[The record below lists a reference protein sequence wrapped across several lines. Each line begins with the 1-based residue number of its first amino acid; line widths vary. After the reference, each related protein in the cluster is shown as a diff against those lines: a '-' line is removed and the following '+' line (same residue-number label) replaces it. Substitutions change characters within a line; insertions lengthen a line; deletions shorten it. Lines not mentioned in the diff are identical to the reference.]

1 MTSPRSL
8 TWNSLIG
15 VAAVAAAALG
25 LSLIQPAEANAQSAA
40 RVESQTRPNFGVLL
54 DPPSRSSRG
63 RRSHRRWNYGD
74 HRPDYRPGPPRV
86 GGEEVVLID
95 CGGNPGT
102 HAVEDAVR
110 RVRPGGTL
118 IIRARGG
125 PCVGW
130 LNIDKPMTIIG
141 EGRIDLDDWDRGI
154 DPTLQAPDGYP
165 CMSVAPGVRVE
176 VRDMVFAAPQG
187 GRAACIDGLDGEIV
201 LNNVGIRYAGDQA
214 AIYAEGGLIDAR
226 KVKIEAQTSAAAI
239 VADRASLT
247 TDEVIVRGS
256 RWGIEVVPGAARD
269 SEISRTRL
277 MGPNTRDENGPNTIG
292 LVVGGGR
299 EFGRVTVNNATICG
313 YNDAVSVENAGVII
327 NRSRLCAGNQGLV
340 IYSGSGVLRDSR
352 VARMDVGVLVGLGD
366 ATVSGNTFAGVG
378 QPVDGR
384 AQISN
389 NRVWSTTDQRHC
401 KPRMVQRYKDRYS
414 PSWEDVDGMRCE
426 VSDYP
431 EEWWE
436 QDEGAYG
443 YPYEN
448 YAYRPDQWDRYRA
461 GQGWYDC
468 EGRYVNNDRYRGEDR
483 WDHGDWGRDRACR
496 IRSNGP
502 GFRIFA
508 EVRAFIDIGA
518 GLAIGW

>member
-8 TWNSLIG
+8 IRNGLAAF
-15 VAAVAAAALG
+15 AAVVTAVAGLTLAPEAA
-25 LSLIQPAEANAQSAA
+25 QAQTAA

-54 DPPSRSSRG
+54 DPPSRGSRARG
-63 RRSHRRWNYGD
+63 GHRRSNYGD
-74 HRPDYRPGPPRV
+74 YRPGYRPGPPRP

-130 LNIDKPMTIIG
+130 LNVDKPMTIIG

-154 DPTLQAPDGYP
+154 SPTLQAPDGYP
-165 CMSVAPGVRVE
+165 CLSVAPGVRVE

-226 KVKIEAQTSAAAI
+226 KVKIDAQTSAAAI
-239 VADRASLT
+239 VADRAVLT
-247 TDEVIVRGS
+247 TDELILRGS
-256 RWGIEVVPGAARD
+256 RWGIEIVPGADRE
-269 SEISRTRL
+269 SQISRTRFV
-277 MGPNTRDENGPNTIG
+277 GPNTRDGNGPKTIG

-299 EFGRVTVNNATICG
+299 EFGRVVVNNTTICG
-313 YNDAVSVENAGVII
+313 YNDAVSVENGGVII
-327 NRSRLCAGNQGLV
+327 NRSRLCAGDQGLV

-352 VARMDVGVLVGLGD
+352 VSRMEVGVLVGLGD
-366 ATVSGNTFAGVG
+366 ATVTGNTFAGVRF
-378 QPVDGR
+378 PVDGD

-389 NRVWSTTDQRHC
+389 NRIWSTGQQC
-401 KPRMVQRYKDRYS
+401 KPRMVQRYRDRYS
-414 PSWEDVDGMRCE
+414 PSWEDRDGYRCE
-426 VSDYP
+426 IGDYP
-431 EEWWE
+431 QQWWE
-436 QDEGAYG
+436 QDEGAFG

-448 YAYRPDQWDRYRA
+448 YAYRPDRWDQYRA
-461 GQGWYDC
+461 GYGWYDC
-468 EGRYVNNDRYRGEDR
+468 EGRYINDNRYRGDER
-483 WDHGDWGRDRACR
+483 WERGGWGRDRVCR
-496 IRSNGP
+496 ERSNGP
-502 GFRIFA
+502 GFRLFP
-508 EVRAFIDIGA
+508 EIDAYLDVGA
-518 GLAIGW
+518 GLSIGW